1 MFLVFNKQKI
11 VTYFVSVLT
20 VVTLF
25 FIAGNIN
32 KKEETLE
39 TSVNGEKLLPIYNVE
54 TDEKKVALTINC
66 AW

>member
-32 KKEETLE
+32 KKEETVE